1 MLRYTVT
8 AFANAIKL
16 IETTR
21 ELKFGEVCGIEVPYT
36 GLPRQFEVSNNE
48 ADLLDFLDENPCID
62 RLTVHQG
69 EPVLAETKYESN
81 GFRCLKKI
89 KFPTDPS
96 EGRD

>member
-21 ELKFGEVCGIEVPYT
+21 QLRFGEICSIEVVYT
-36 GLPRQFEVSNNE
+36 GSPQQIEVSQNE
-48 ADLLDFLDENPCID
+48 ADLLNFLDENPCID
-62 RLTVHQG
+62 RLIVHQG
-69 EPVLAETKYESN
+69 EPMLAETKCESN